1 MHAITKCLIRNLQMN
16 NSMTIF
22 ARDIN
27 IMDIRNKDLG
37 KQQGEKTDTMHSKTP
52 RTKGAHY
59 RDLSN

>member
-1 MHAITKCLIRNLQMN
+1 MSNKKSANEQQHDHICKVE
-16 NSMTIF
+16 
-22 ARDIN
+22 RDIN